1 MRLRN
6 LLKELEDCRKSLEMK
21 KSAFPG
27 NLISI
32 QNYGNLID
40 TLLRLKEFSF
50 LKKIIA
56 PIEKETF
63 FSKTIGDTINI
74 SAENCNKL
82 ESVVVNLKRSVD
94 LSISLLREIVKEQDS
109 DTISLK
115 LHDMTEF
122 KEFVD
127 FNEDLYK
134 IILRPLTYCG
144 IEIEVGELEEGSRW
158 QSFIT
163 HSFIG
168 LALITSI
175 FRSASDFM
183 LYDVQKQRVINQ
195 VVETYIE
202 IGKSETE
209 LEELKK
215 SFDEARK
222 KELEKRANDVITE
235 LEENVSNEKNEKKEK
250 ILQEQAQKNELITSI
265 QHSID
270 CSYKYIDKGLEI
282 YQALNV
288 SEEKRF
294 QLPNFQ
300 ELLLQKKQ
308 LLLEEK

>member
-1 MRLRN
+1 M
-6 LLKELEDCRKSLEMK
+6 
-21 KSAFPG
+21 
-27 NLISI
+27 
-32 QNYGNLID
+32 
-40 TLLRLKEFSF
+40 
-50 LKKIIA
+50 
-56 PIEKETF
+56 
-63 FSKTIGDTINI
+63 
-74 SAENCNKL
+74 
-82 ESVVVNLKRSVD
+82 
-94 LSISLLREIVKEQDS
+94 SISLLREIVKEQDS

-235 LEENVSNEKNEKKEK
+235 LEENVSNEKNEKIEK

>member
-6 LLKELEDCRKSLEMK
+6 ILKELEDCRKSLEMK
-21 KSAFPG
+21 KSQLSG
-27 NLISI
+27 NLVSI
-32 QNYGNLID
+32 QNYDNLID
-40 TLLRLKEFSF
+40 TLIRLREFDF
-50 LKKIIA
+50 LKKIIS
-56 PIEKETF
+56 PIEKEPF
-63 FSKTIGDTINI
+63 FSKTFGNNVNI
-74 SAENCNKL
+74 SVENCNKL
-82 ESVVVNLKRSVD
+82 DGVVTNLRKSVD
-94 LSISLLREIVKEQDS
+94 ISISLLREMVKEQDP

-115 LHDMTEF
+115 LHDMKEL

-127 FNEDLYK
+127 FNDDLYK

-144 IEIEVGELEEGSRW
+144 IEIEVAELEEGSRW

-168 LALITSI
+168 LTLIVSI

-183 LYDVQKQRVINQ
+183 IYDIQRLRVINQ
-195 VVETYIE
+195 IVETYKE

-209 LEELKK
+209 LEEMKK
-215 SFDEARK
+215 NFEAARK
-222 KELEKRANDVITE
+222 KELEKRAEEVLAE
-235 LEENVSNEKNEKKEK
+235 LEDNVSIGKDENIEK
-250 ILQEQAQKNELITSI
+250 ILKDQAQKNELITSI

-294 QLPNFQ
+294 QLPDFQ
-300 ELLLQKKQ
+300 KLLQKKEQ